1 MNLEKLKAQ
10 LIRHEGERL
19 SLYVCTAGKSSIGI
33 GHNLTDKG
41 ITQEMSRFIFKID
54 MDECIVDLSQRVFL
68 GQFED
73 FPEDIQ
79 HVLINM
85 RFQLGHT
92 GFRNFK
98 KMITAYRKLDLA
110 EAVKQMRDS
119 RWFHQ
124 VPGRANDLVKIVEG
138 FQKGKE

>member
-1 MNLEKLKAQ
+1 MNLAKIEVQ
-10 LIRHEGERL
+10 LIAHEGERL
-19 SLYVCTAGKSSIGI
+19 VLYRCTAGKSSIGI
-33 GHNLTDKG
+33 GHNLTDNG
-41 ITQEMSRFIFKID
+41 ITQEMSRFIFGID
-54 MDECIVDLSQRVFL
+54 LQECIVDLSQRVFL

-98 KMITAYRKLDLA
+98 KMITAYKKLDLE
-110 EAVKQMRDS
+110 EAVKQMKDS
-119 RWFHQ
+119 NWFHQ
-124 VPGRANDLVKIVEG
+124 VPGRANDLIKMVEG

>member
-1 MNLEKLKAQ
+1 MNRAKIEDQ
-10 LIRHEGERL
+10 LITHEGERL
-19 SLYVCTAGKSSIGI
+19 VLYRCTAGKSSIGI
-33 GHNLTDKG
+33 GHNLTDNG
-41 ITQEMSRFIFKID
+41 ITQEMSRFIFGID
-54 MDECIVDLSQRVFL
+54 LQECIIDLSQRVFL

-98 KMITAYRKLDLA
+98 KIKWHEHSRSNTYRYNFN
-110 EAVKQMRDS
+110 Q
-119 RWFHQ
+119 
-124 VPGRANDLVKIVEG
+124 PGRYKAKNK
-138 FQKGKE
+138 FRC